1 MVQERTHWE
10 EDIMDNEKGMA
21 ASDSSNEG
29 PGSPITER
37 PSALQ
42 PPPEPNPPTSI
53 SLAEAKAEAKEE
65 KEMEKEEKLEEEK
78 LEEEKLEE
86 EKLEE
91 EKLEEKKEE
100 SPETKPE
107 DVVLPEPEKPVEK
120 TDSPA
125 L

>member
-10 EDIMDNEKGMA
+10 EDIMDNEKGMT

-29 PGSPITER
+29 PGSPTTER
-37 PSALQ
+37 PSVLQ
-42 PPPEPNPPTSI
+42 PTAEPNPPTSI

-65 KEMEKEEKLEEEK
+65 KEKE
-78 LEEEKLEE
+78 
-86 EKLEE
+86 
-91 EKLEEKKEE
+91 LEEKKEE
-100 SPETKPE
+100 TNPETTPE
-107 DVVLPEPEKPVEK
+107 NVPLPEPEKPVEK